1 MPNDAATSCLATSAG
16 VRQPTARIFPVELM
30 RLHPA
35 FFTRRI
41 AIWLGVAVL
50 LPLGFARAQDSTRSL
65 SPADPAYRNPQ
76 TARVLGIFI
85 PGAGQIYAGETLRGL
100 ALSAVALSG
109 IAAGI
114 VMYNEKECPIISFG
128 GDACTAPSNQAHA
141 LAMTQ
146 IAAGIAAWAIGAI
159 DASHAAERQNERLR
173 RRRVSVTPLLQS
185 QLAAAGE
192 PAVRVGLTIV
202 W

>member
-65 SPADPAYRNPQ
+65 SPA
-76 TARVLGIFI
+76 
-85 PGAGQIYAGETLRGL
+85 
-100 ALSAVALSG
+100 VALS
-109 IAAGI
+109 
-114 VMYNEKECPIISFG
+114 
-128 GDACTAPSNQAHA
+128 
-141 LAMTQ
+141 
-146 IAAGIAAWAIGAI
+146 GIAAWAIGAI

-173 RRRVSVTPLLQS
+173 RRRVSVTPLLRS

>member
-16 VRQPTARIFPVELM
+16 VRQPTVQVFPVELM

-65 SPADPAYRNPQ
+65 STADPAYRNPH
-76 TARVLGIFI
+76 TARVLGTFI
-85 PGAGQIYAGETLRGL
+85 PGAGHIYAGETWRGL
-100 ALSAVALSG
+100 GLSVVALTG
-109 IAAGI
+109 VVGGI
-114 VMYNEKECPIISFG
+114 VSYNEKVCSIILIGNDEC
-128 GDACTAPSNQAHA
+128 APPSAKTHA
-141 LAMTQ
+141 IAVTQ
-146 IAAGIAAWAIGAI
+146 IIGGVAAWAISAF
-159 DASHAAERQNERLR
+159 DAPHAAERQNERLR
-173 RRRVSVTPLLQS
+173 RRRLSVTPLLRTQFG
-185 QLAAAGE
+185 AAGE
-192 PAVRVGLTIV
+192 PAVRAGLTIA